1 MAFLEKA
8 LSFNAVITNR
18 DQALLSFHFFFFA
31 SSPCI
36 YFILLESLSSMI
48 FLYLFSI
55 F

>member
-18 DQALLSFHFFFFA
+18 DQTLLSFYFSFFA
-31 SSPCI
+31 PSPCI
-36 YFILLESLSSMI
+36 YFILLESLSSI
-48 FLYLFSI
+48 ILLYLLSI